1 MDDVRPSP
9 IAGRWYPR
17 DAGALRQVIDDYL
30 AAAPPLAQPIA
41 ADVVGL
47 LAPHAGLMY
56 SGPVAAA
63 SFGAVRGASV
73 EVVALVCPSHFH
85 ADGPVLTTGHQAYA
99 TPLGAVPVD
108 ASGLAMVRAALAAE
122 LGGPPE
128 RLLLAIRD
136 DREHAIEIELPFLQ
150 RVLAGGFSLL
160 PIMLRDQSDAMAH
173 ALGAALAQALAG
185 RRALLVAS
193 SDLSHYFPQPRA
205 EQLDAE
211 MLRQVAA
218 LDPVGVLAAQAGGR
232 GQACG
237 AGAIAAMLW
246 AARAL
251 GADQAR
257 VVRHAT
263 SGDVSGDFE
272 QVVGYGA
279 AVVSKKRFEN

>member
-17 DAGALRQVIDDYL
+17 DPHTLRQAVDEYL
-30 AAAPPLAQPIA
+30 DAVPPLIVPA
-41 ADVVGL
+41 AEAVVGL

-56 SGPVAAA
+56 SGPVAAHA
-63 SFGAVRGASV
+63 FQAVRGASFD
-73 EVVALVCPSHFH
+73 VVALVCPSHFH
-85 ADGPVLTTGHQAYA
+85 ADGPALTTGHQAYA
-99 TPLGAVPVD
+99 TPLGVLPVD
-108 ASGLAMVRAALAAE
+108 QAGVDQVRAV
-122 LGGPPE
+122 LGTRLGLSPE
-128 RLLLAIRD
+128 RALVGLRQD
-136 DREHAIEIELPFLQ
+136 QEHAIEIELPFLQ
-150 RVLAGGFSLL
+150 RVLAGEFLLL
-160 PIMLRDQSDAMAH
+160 PIMLRDQGREMAL
-173 ALGAALAQALAG
+173 ALGSALARALAG

-218 LDPVGVLAAQAGGR
+218 LDPDGVLATQAAGR

-237 AGAIAAMLW
+237 SGAIAALLW

-251 GADQAR
+251 GATQAR
-257 VVRHAT
+257 VVRQAT
-263 SGDVSGDFE
+263 SGAVSGDFE

-279 AVVSKKRFEN
+279 AVVWKN

>member
-1 MDDVRPSP
+1 MDDIRPSP

-17 DAGALRQVIDDYL
+17 DADALRQAVDEYL
-30 AAAPPLAQPIA
+30 DAVPPSAAPA
-41 ADVVGL
+41 AEAVVGL

-56 SGPVAAA
+56 SGPVAAHA
-63 SFGAVRGASV
+63 FRAVRGASV
-73 EVVALVCPSHFH
+73 DVVALVCPSHFH
-85 ADGPVLTTGHQAYA
+85 ADGPALTSGHQAYV
-99 TPLGAVPVD
+99 TPLGVVQVD
-108 ASGLAMVRAALAAE
+108 RAGLSQVRAG
-122 LGGPPE
+122 LGTRLGRSPE
-128 RLLLAIRD
+128 RALVEIRHD
-136 DREHAIEIELPFLQ
+136 HEHAIEIELPFLQ
-150 RVLAGGFSLL
+150 RALAGDFALL
-160 PIMLRDQSDAMAH
+160 PIMLRDQSDEMAL
-173 ALGAALAQALAG
+173 ALGEALVQALAG

-218 LDPVGVLAAQAGGR
+218 LDPQGVLATQAAGR

-237 AGAIAAMLW
+237 PGAIAAVLW

-251 GADQAR
+251 GAAQAR
-257 VVRHAT
+257 VLRHAT

-279 AVVSKKRFEN
+279 AVVWKN